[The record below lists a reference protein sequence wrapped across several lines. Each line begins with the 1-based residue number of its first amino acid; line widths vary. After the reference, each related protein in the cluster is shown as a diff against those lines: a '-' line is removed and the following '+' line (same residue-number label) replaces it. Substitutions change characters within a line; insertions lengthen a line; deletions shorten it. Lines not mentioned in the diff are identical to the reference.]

1 MSYWSFVFENK
12 KLLIFGLLMTC
23 LSGYGQTYLLALYVP
38 YLIEE
43 FSLQNAQISVYYMIA
58 TIASAFILPQVGKY
72 IDKVSL
78 VKYTLLTTVVFILSM
93 ILMSYN
99 QYWYLLPVAFFGLRI
114 AGQGL
119 FSHIAITSMSKYFV
133 KGRGKAISMAS
144 LGHPFGQAALP
155 IIVVALI
162 NVFGWRQSL
171 LVNALI
177 VLILVPLYL
186 YFFIDEKKLVIY
198 EESVGSNDSE
208 PKKEISQWEI
218 MKSKSFWILA
228 PNLFVLAF
236 IVTGLFFYQFAIADY
251 KGWNLE
257 WMAVGLTFYAI
268 AGSIAIL
275 FSGPLIDKYSARTFF
290 PYYLIPFLIAII
302 FIWKVDN
309 PLVIFPYMILM
320 GASAGVGNSIMS
332 ALQVELFGTT
342 YIGKVRSI
350 FASIMVLS
358 SAIGPAIYGV
368 IVDAGYDFQ
377 YVFISSGIL
386 MTVAILLSFRI
397 IPNYTYAKM
406 KYKFK
411 KRDRRFDFFNIFTL
425 KR

>member
-1 MSYWSFVFENK
+1 MSYWNFVFKNK
-12 KLLIFGLLMTC
+12 KLLTFGLLMTC

-43 FSLQNAQISVYYMIA
+43 FALQNAQISVYYMIA
-58 TIASAFILPQVGKY
+58 TIASAFLLPQVGKY
-72 IDKVSL
+72 IDKISL

-93 ILMSYN
+93 LLMSFNYH
-99 QYWYLLPVAFFGLRI
+99 WYLLPVAFFGLRI

-119 FSHIAITSMSKYFV
+119 FSHIAITSMSKYFI

-155 IIVVALI
+155 IMVVALI

-171 LVNALI
+171 LINALI
-177 VLILVPLYL
+177 VMILVPLYL
-186 YFFIDEKKLVIY
+186 YFFIDEKKLVVY
-198 EESVGSNDSE
+198 EEAIDSSVSG

-218 MKSKSFWILA
+218 IKTKSFWILA

-236 IVTGLFFYQFAIADY
+236 TVTGLFFYQFAIADF
-251 KGWNLE
+251 KGWSLE

-290 PYYLIPFLIAII
+290 PYYLIPFLIAIV
-302 FIWKVDN
+302 FIWQVRD

-332 ALQVELFGTT
+332 ALQVELFGTA

-358 SAIGPAIYGV
+358 SAIGPAVYGV
-368 IVDAGYDFQ
+368 IVDAGYDFEHI
-377 YVFISSGIL
+377 FIGSAIL
-386 MTVAILLSFRI
+386 MVIAILLSFRI
-397 IPNYTYAKM
+397 IPNYTYAKI

-425 KR
+425 RR